1 MELHELPE
9 LVVGEVEEEEE
20 IYRILASQKP
30 VEGLVMLN
38 LALRPDRL
46 REFAVVA
53 HAFVRFWGP
62 RRNGFVRERSFRD
75 LVTSHELVRVRKR
88 SGLGVGCRGMGALA
102 QPQAHAHVLRISAE
116 G

>member
-1 MELHELPE
+1 MDLHELPE
-9 LVVGEVEEEEE
+9 LIVGEVEEEEE
-20 IYRILASQKP
+20 VYRILASQKP
-30 VEGLVMLN
+30 VEGMVMLN

-75 LVTSHELVRVRKR
+75 LITSHELVR
-88 SGLGVGCRGMGALA
+88 
-102 QPQAHAHVLRISAE
+102 
-116 G
+116 